1 MGGGEIKIVFNILKM
16 SNFLLEI
23 WENSEKKT
31 LIFGG
36 LKTKREGGEGS
47 LKIDY
52 RRLSMSVF
60 FAASIPKLRNQ
71 VSDVSAQFV
80 GSTFDHN
87 HYSMIII
94 E

>member
-1 MGGGEIKIVFNILKM
+1 MKFQNYQNEQFFSGNMGKL
-16 SNFLLEI
+16 
-23 WENSEKKT
+23 EKKT
-31 LIFGG
+31 LTFGG
-36 LKTKREGGEGS
+36 LKTKWEGGRGA

-60 FAASIPKLRNQ
+60 FAASIPKLWNQ